1 MKQSNCPQGLQ
12 IIHRVW
18 GKKVQ
23 AKEIAKYAI
32 VFVAGAFAV
41 LGVIGLN
48 SLMQPSS
55 ANPEPV
61 AAAEQQTSSDESITN
76 NDSESAND
84 KGAQETTA
92 ATSKPSESP
101 SPVSNPTFTSKPVEG
116 ISSIGGLVRNTMVT
130 IEGTVTRASE
140 EDEFIIRD
148 ATGSVQVYTG
158 RTFFTVNVGDVVSV
172 TGLVDESAQ
181 LEVYADEIT
190 FEDGTVLKVRHWR

>member
-1 MKQSNCPQGLQ
+1 LKQSNCPQGLQ

-23 AKEIAKYAI
+23 AKEIAKYAV

-48 SLMQPSS
+48 SLMQPQNAS
-55 ANPEPV
+55 PEPV
-61 AAAEQQTSSDESITN
+61 ASAELQTSSDDSITEN
-76 NDSESAND
+76 EPDSAND
-84 KGAQETTA
+84 TNAKETTA
-92 ATSKPSESP
+92 TPSKPSESP
-101 SPVSNPTFTSKPVEG
+101 SPVSNPTFTSKPVDG
-116 ISSIGGLVRNTMVT
+116 VSSIGGLVRNTMVT

-148 ATGSVQVYTG
+148 STGSVQVYTG

-190 FEDGTVLKVRHWR
+190 FEDGTVIKVRHWR